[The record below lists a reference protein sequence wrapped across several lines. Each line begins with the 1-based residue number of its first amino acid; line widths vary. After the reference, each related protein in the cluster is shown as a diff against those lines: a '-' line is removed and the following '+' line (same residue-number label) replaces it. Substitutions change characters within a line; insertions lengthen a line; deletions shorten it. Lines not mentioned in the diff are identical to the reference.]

1 MYDIDLVV
9 LNENKMFMVLY
20 GGILN
25 FGINDMLICRKE
37 NMKYVDIIFVVVIYF
52 LLLFLFL

>member
-9 LNENKMFMVLY
+9 LNENKMFMVLF

-25 FGINDMLICRKE
+25 FDIDDMFFCRKE
-37 NMKYVDIIFVVVIYF
+37 NMEFVY
-52 LLLFLFL
+52 

>member
-9 LNENKMFMVLY
+9 LNENKMFMVLF

-25 FGINDMLICRKE
+25 FDIDDMFICRKE
-37 NMKYVDIIFVVVIYF
+37 NKENIDRIFIFVFVC
-52 LLLFLFL
+52 